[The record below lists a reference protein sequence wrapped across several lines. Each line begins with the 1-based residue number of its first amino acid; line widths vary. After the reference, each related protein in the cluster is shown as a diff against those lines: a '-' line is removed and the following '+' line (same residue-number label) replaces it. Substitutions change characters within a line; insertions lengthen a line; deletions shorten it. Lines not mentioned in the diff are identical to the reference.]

1 LTDAGYAFAMMLQTG
16 NFWVRAGVALMLAL
30 GVAACGV
37 KSQPV
42 RPDGATYPKQYP
54 TPLPPLKTVPTDKQK
69 SQAPG
74 YDPDSLYQY
83 PNQPP
88 NTP

>member
-1 LTDAGYAFAMMLQTG
+1 MIHQTG
-16 NFWVRAGVALMLAL
+16 NFWVRAGVVLVLVL

-37 KSQPV
+37 KSQPTH
-42 RPDGATYPKQYP
+42 PDEVIYPKQYP
-54 TPLPPLKTVPTDKQK
+54 TPLPPLKAVTTDKQK
-69 SQAPG
+69 PQAPG